1 MMGFLSSF
9 ERDPPPTTTDYIE
22 DEKRVPAKADVEK
35 AAGGVELEAH
45 LEAHHHDP
53 VAEARVVRKLDCRV
67 PVLLGALYLLSFL
80 DRSNIGYAMMNL
92 LI

>member
-1 MMGFLSSF
+1 MGLLSRF
-9 ERDPPPTTTDYIE
+9 KRDPPPTTTDYVE
-22 DEKRVPAKADVEK
+22 DEKRVSAEADVEK
-35 AAGGVELEAH
+35 VAAGVELDAHREAH
-45 LEAHHHDP
+45 QHDP

-80 DRSNIGYAMMNL
+80 DRSNIGYAMMTL